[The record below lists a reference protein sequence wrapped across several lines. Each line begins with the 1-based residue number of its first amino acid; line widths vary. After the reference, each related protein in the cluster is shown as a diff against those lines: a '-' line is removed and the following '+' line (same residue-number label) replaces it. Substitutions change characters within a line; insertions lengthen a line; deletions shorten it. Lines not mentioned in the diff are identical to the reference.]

1 MPVLRRLDINIL
13 DDEGLLLLQSD
24 HLLLHPL
31 LVHERVGGVQGAQ
44 VLRPAGLDAG
54 DARVGGEGLL
64 LEPLHHEG
72 GRGPNLGVDVRL
84 LIIYGADLVS
94 PVPIVLVISEVLHRT
109 QEVSGKLLSLLD
121 NRNKILC
128 RKPYKI
134 LTITSRTYWIGSSD
148 LVRCSELLLDILV
161 LFDLLPLIGV
171 LYLLTNQ
178 K

>member
-1 MPVLRRLDINIL
+1 MRGQYYVP
-13 DDEGLLLLQSD
+13 
-24 HLLLHPL
+24 
-31 LVHERVGGVQGAQ
+31 
-44 VLRPAGLDAG
+44 G
-54 DARVGGEGLL
+54 DARVGGEGLF
-64 LEPLHHEG
+64 LEPLHHKG
-72 GRGPNLGVDVRL
+72 GWGPNLGVDVRL
-84 LIIYGADLVS
+84 LIINGADLVS
-94 PVPIVLVISEVLHRT
+94 PVPVIFVISKVLHRT

-134 LTITSRTYWIGSSD
+134 LTIISRTYWIGSSN
-148 LVRCSELLLDILV
+148 LVSVRCSELLLDILV